1 MKNNDIDSL
10 TIADK
15 ILMGAMK
22 CSDGDP
28 NKSFMFEELVLAS
41 WKLDKN
47 RFGLRGFEEDHP
59 DSHKLHAHVFGG
71 TALVAKG
78 FLRVEQNGLL
88 HLTEA
93 GLARSLSLSHTNI
106 ETSPRVSKALQYGIS
121 KLLENK
127 FFKEW
132 LQDSSHPKEFRSAA
146 YFWGISFGTPPKIV
160 REKLSQIEQMLK
172 EILKFFETTK
182 LDCIK
187 EERVNGKI
195 LFEKRDVERCLE
207 FHNQLKIRFQKE
219 LRRLD
224 PEGKY

>member
-1 MKNNDIDSL
+1 MKTDDGESL

-15 ILMGAMK
+15 ILIGATK
-22 CSDGDP
+22 CIDGDP
-28 NKSFMFEELVLAS
+28 NRGFTFEELVLAT
-41 WKLDKN
+41 WKIDKN
-47 RFGLRGFEEDHP
+47 RFGLRGFEESHP

-71 TALVAKG
+71 TALIASG
-78 FLRVEQNGLL
+78 FLHAEKNGLL
-88 HLTEA
+88 YITEA
-93 GLARSLSLSHTNI
+93 GLARSMSLLGIDT
-106 ETSPRVSKALQYGIS
+106 ETSPRVPKKLQYEII

-132 LQDSSHPKEFRSAA
+132 LQDNSNPKEFRSAA
-146 YFWGISFGTPPKIV
+146 YFWGISFGTPSKIV
-160 REKLSQIEQMLK
+160 REKLSRIEQMLK
-172 EILKFFETTK
+172 EMMKFFETTK